1 MREAI
6 LKLLEV
12 NINQPLTLER
22 ILITF
27 AITLIMGSVILL
39 IYRITFRGVM
49 YNRSFGTAL
58 LMVSLV
64 TALIIM
70 PISSNVV
77 LSLGM
82 VGALSIVRFRTALKD
97 PLDIVYMFWAIA
109 LGLTAGAGFFE
120 LAIIGSLILAVIMLI
135 VTSLQSGGRK
145 KPYLLIVRYNDAFRT
160 DLRQI
165 LPPYALKSKT
175 ATSQGYEAVLEI
187 RLLSQDAKIVEQL
200 NKAEGVLSVSLVRY
214 SGDYQS

>member
-27 AITLIMGSVILL
+27 AITLIMGCVILL

-145 KPYLLIVRYNDAFRT
+145 KPYLLIVRYNDAFST

-165 LPPYALKSKT
+165 LPPYTLNSKT

>member
-165 LPPYALKSKT
+165 LPPYTLKSKT